1 MEFIQR
7 TLESKIKSKL
17 FNGKAIVVYGA
28 RQTGKTSLVQ
38 RIVDQT
44 NEPATWFNGDEFD
57 VAAMLSNK
65 TSVQLGALFGNHR
78 IVVIDEAQRIKNIG
92 ITLKLI
98 VDQLKEYQVIATGS
112 SSFDL
117 ANKINEPLTGRKW
130 LFQLV
135 PLTFEELA
143 NHYGLP
149 AELRMLEQRLVFG
162 SYPEIVTSQNK
173 EEVLK
178 LLASDYLYKD
188 ILSFDSI
195 KKSDK
200 IYSLLKALALQIGSP
215 VSYSELSR
223 LTGIDIKTVQKYI
236 DILEQ
241 AFIIFRLTAFR
252 KNIRTELKKSRKI
265 YFWDNGIRNAII
277 GNFDLPD
284 KRTDIGQLW
293 ENYIVSERN
302 KYLSYQNSNTK
313 LYFWRTTQNQE
324 IDLIE
329 ESSQQLQAVEIK
341 WNVRAKK
348 SFSKTFTG
356 NYPDTGLSVISK
368 DNYVSYISRFQY

>member
-1 MEFIQR
+1 MI
-7 TLESKIKSKL
+7 
-17 FNGKAIVVYGA
+17 
-28 RQTGKTSLVQ
+28 
-38 RIVDQT
+38 
-44 NEPATWFNGDEFD
+44 
-57 VAAMLSNK
+57 
-65 TSVQLGALFGNHR
+65 
-78 IVVIDEAQRIKNIG
+78 
-92 ITLKLI
+92 
-98 VDQLKEYQVIATGS
+98 
-112 SSFDL
+112 
-117 ANKINEPLTGRKW
+117 
-130 LFQLV
+130 
-135 PLTFEELA
+135 
-143 NHYGLP
+143 
-149 AELRMLEQRLVFG
+149 FG

-188 ILSFDSI
+188 ILSFDII

-277 GNFDLPD
+277 GNFNHPD

-293 ENYIVSERN
+293 ENYIVGERH
-302 KYLSYQNSNTK
+302 KYLLYQNSNTK
-313 LYFWRTTQNQE
+313 LFFWRTTQNQE

-341 WNVRAKK
+341 WNLRAKK

-356 NYPDTGLSVISK
+356 NYPDAGLSVISK

>member
-7 TLESKIKSKL
+7 FQEAGIEDKFFKRKV
-17 FNGKAIVVYGA
+17 IVIYGA

-38 RIVDQT
+38 KIVDRV
-44 NEPATWFNGDEFD
+44 NEPAIWFNADEFD
-57 VAAMLSNK
+57 VAAMLTNK
-65 TSVQLGALFGNHR
+65 TSVQLKALFGNHK

-92 ITLKLI
+92 ISLKLI

-130 LFQLV
+130 LFQLF
-135 PLTFEELA
+135 PLTFDELA
-143 NHYGLP
+143 NHYSLQT
-149 AELRMLEQRLVFG
+149 EMRMLEQRLIYG
-162 SYPEIVTSQNK
+162 AYPEIVVSENK

-195 KKSDK
+195 KKSDR
-200 IYSLLKALALQIGSP
+200 IYSLLKALALQTGSP
-215 VSYSELSR
+215 VSYSELSN

-241 AFIIFRLTAFR
+241 AFIVFRLTAYR

-265 YFWDNGIRNAII
+265 YFWDNGLRNAVL
-277 GNFDLPD
+277 GNFDPLD
-284 KRTDIGQLW
+284 RRTDIGQLW
-293 ENYIVSERN
+293 ENYIVSERH
-302 KYLSYQNSNTK
+302 KFLVYRNSNTK

-329 ESSQQLQAVEIK
+329 ESSQKLLATEIK
-341 WNVRAKK
+341 WNPRAKK
-348 SFSKTFTG
+348 HFSKSFTG
-356 NYPDTGLSVISK
+356 NYPDAELQVVSK
-368 DNYVSYISRFQY
+368 DNYVNYISGFEF

>member
-1 MEFIQR
+1 MELIQR
-7 TLESKIKSKL
+7 SIEAKITDKL
-17 FNGKAIVVYGA
+17 FKGKAIVIYGA
-28 RQTGKTSLVQ
+28 RQTGKTYLVKK
-38 RIVDQT
+38 IVDRLKQS
-44 NEPATWFNGDEFD
+44 AVWFNADEYD
-57 VAAMLSNK
+57 VAGMLTNK
-65 TSVQLGALFGNHR
+65 TSVQLNSLFGDR
-78 IVVIDEAQRIKNIG
+78 KIVIIDEAQRIENIG
-92 ITLKLI
+92 ITLKLV

-130 LFQLV
+130 LFQLF

-143 NHYGLP
+143 GHYGLP
-149 AELRMLEQRLVFG
+149 EELRMLEQRLIYG
-162 SYPEIVTSQNK
+162 SYPEIVTSRNK

-200 IYSLLKALALQIGSP
+200 IYSLLKALALQTGSP
-215 VSYSELSR
+215 VSYAELSG
-223 LTGIDIKTVQKYI
+223 LTSMDIKTVQKYI

-241 AFIIFRLTAFR
+241 AFIIFRLAAYR

-265 YFWDNGIRNAII
+265 YFWDNGLRNAII
-277 GNFDLPD
+277 GNFDPLD

-293 ENYIVSERN
+293 ENYIVSERH
-302 KYLSYQNSNTK
+302 KYLSYHNSNTK
-313 LYFWRTTQNQE
+313 IYFWRTTQNQE

-329 ESSQQLQAVEIK
+329 ESSQELLAVEIK
-341 WNVRAKK
+341 WNPRRKK
-348 SFSKTFTG
+348 LFSKTFTG
-356 NYPDTGLSVISK
+356 NYPDAKLSIITK
-368 DNYVSYISRFQY
+368 DNYVNYISHFEY